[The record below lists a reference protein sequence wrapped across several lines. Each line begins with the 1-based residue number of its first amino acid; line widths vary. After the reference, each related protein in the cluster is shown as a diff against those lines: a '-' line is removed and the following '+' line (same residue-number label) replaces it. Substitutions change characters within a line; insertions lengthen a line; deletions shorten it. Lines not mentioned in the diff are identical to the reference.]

1 MQHFLPKN
9 IDKTKCSDRIED
21 DDSITVSCIET
32 ARADNRRQDS
42 VRRRDAGTKRLIID
56 TSLSRFEGNGQWSDF
71 QFPLVVQHADEG
83 ALRVYILR
91 EWKSHPNR
99 NQ

>member
-32 ARADNRRQDS
+32 ARADNRKQDS
-42 VRRRDAGTKRLIID
+42 VTRRDAGTKRLIID
-56 TSLSRFEGNGQWSDF
+56 TTLSRIKEMATWFNF
-71 QFPLVVQHADEG
+71 QFLLVVYHANEG
-83 ALRVYILR
+83 ALRVYILC
-91 EWKSHPNR
+91 EWKSYPD
-99 NQ
+99 